1 MSRITLSED
10 EISQFAQEVLQ
21 SPKYRSIDIPQDL
34 IESLYIQE
42 SSHHKRLQDL
52 HKAVRKKLH
61 NIVATYL
68 GDSNYD
74 QATQDLKEAFE
85 QDEQA
90 IKTVCT
96 QILESHI
103 STQERIP
110 FLDVFYRE
118 IFTRVGKPQSILDLA
133 CGYHPFGLPWMNLDQ
148 SCQYYAFDI
157 IKARVELINTFFN
170 LLKRPPLAIQQDI
183 LIHPPQME
191 ADVAFFFKEAHRFE
205 QRQRGCNS
213 KFWQALKVKH
223 LLVSLPATSMS
234 MRHDK
239 SDQHRRLVYDTLKDL
254 NWTVEE
260 FQLENEL
267 IFWIRK

>member
-1 MSRITLSED
+1 MSRLTLTED
-10 EISQFAQEVLQ
+10 EISRFTQEVLQ
-21 SPKYRSIDIPQDL
+21 SPKYRAIDIPQDL

-42 SSHHKRLQDL
+42 SPHHKRLQDL

-61 NIVATYL
+61 NIVAPYL
-68 GDSNYD
+68 GDSDYG
-74 QATQDLKEAFE
+74 QAFQDLKEAFQ

-90 IKTVCT
+90 IKATCT

-103 STQERIP
+103 STQERLP
-110 FLDVFYRE
+110 FLDAFYQE
-118 IFTRVGKPQSILDLA
+118 IFTRVGEPQSILDLA

-148 SCQYYAFDI
+148 NSQYFAFDI
-157 IKARVELINTFFN
+157 IKARVELINTFFI
-170 LLKRPPLAIQQDI
+170 LLNRPPLAFQQDI

-191 ADVAFFFKEAHRFE
+191 ADVAFFFKEAHRFD
-205 QRQRGCNS
+205 QRQRGCNRI
-213 KFWQALKVKH
+213 FWRALKVKH

-239 SDQHRRLVYDTLKDL
+239 SDQHRKLVYDNLKDL
-254 NWTVEE
+254 IWSVEE
-260 FQLENEL
+260 FQIENEI

>member
-1 MSRITLSED
+1 MNRLTLSKD
-10 EISQFAQEVLQ
+10 EIEQYTQEVLQ
-21 SPKYRSIDIPQDL
+21 SPKYRAIDIPQDL

-42 SSHHKRLQDL
+42 SPKHKRLQDL

-61 NIVATYL
+61 NIVAVYL
-68 GDSNYD
+68 GDSDYD
-74 QATQDLKEAFE
+74 QATLDLKQAF
-85 QDEQA
+85 QQNEQA
-90 IKTVCT
+90 IKNVCT

-103 STQERIP
+103 STRERIP
-110 FLDVFYRE
+110 FLDVFYQE

-148 SCQYYAFDI
+148 NCQYYAFDI
-157 IKARVELINTFFN
+157 IKARVEFINNFFT
-170 LLKRPPLAIQQDI
+170 LLNRPPLAVQLDI
-183 LIHPPQME
+183 LIHPPQIE

-205 QRQRGCNS
+205 QRQRGCNRN
-213 KFWQALKVKH
+213 FWQALKVKN
-223 LLVSLPATSMS
+223 LLVSLPATSMT

-254 NWTVEE
+254 NGSVEE
-260 FQLENEL
+260 FQVENEL